1 MLEKEINKLKKL
13 MERKNL
19 GFLSNEMLLPDLLEK
34 VGGSISPYV
43 TYRMKGEKPL
53 SEKAQEGYNSKY
65 QLEQAERIFYNCIS
79 RQFDPE
85 FRKYKAPET
94 TRTVILEAT
103 EIVGD
108 NLVRSEMNRLLGLYE
123 DMLDFL
129 KLYLDFNYKI
139 DIADLIKPAE
149 IKAKRWED
157 LKKVYYPQ
165 IDYEQL
171 EERIKPIPRRDD
183 KILTTFG
190 KTQWAS
196 GQMMRVDEE
205 VYLGLSTIIIH
216 KYFLYFF
223 RNLKGKGLVAL
234 SKKDS
239 LPFLTEWHPYRSKDE
254 DAELRDLMQ
263 EADKLLRYYGANDF
277 ANMIRSVSDP
287 EKFEN
292 RLIYYYIEQISR
304 LMKAVNKHITNEM
317 TLLTP
322 REDICFEEGPDGLE
336 LELEL
341 LDTEGERKRFR
352 CRCITAEGPIVR
364 FHYRYIA
371 TFKKVEVPVEVPADE
386 EQSENL
392 IEEEHVEK

>member
-1 MLEKEINKLKKL
+1 MQ
-13 MERKNL
+13 
-19 GFLSNEMLLPDLLEK
+19 MLLPYLLEK

-79 RQFDPE
+79 RQFDPK
-85 FRKYKAPET
+85 FREYKAPET

-103 EIVGD
+103 EMVGD

-183 KILTTFG
+183 KILTFG

-196 GQMMRVDEE
+196 GCQMMRVDDD

-216 KYFLYFF
+216 KYF
-223 RNLKGKGLVAL
+223 AL
-234 SKKDS
+234 
-239 LPFLTEWHPYRSKDE
+239 
-254 DAELRDLMQ
+254 
-263 EADKLLRYYGANDF
+263 LL
-277 ANMIRSVSDP
+277 
-287 EKFEN
+287 
-292 RLIYYYIEQISR
+292 
-304 LMKAVNKHITNEM
+304 
-317 TLLTP
+317 
-322 REDICFEEGPDGLE
+322 
-336 LELEL
+336 
-341 LDTEGERKRFR
+341 
-352 CRCITAEGPIVR
+352 
-364 FHYRYIA
+364 
-371 TFKKVEVPVEVPADE
+371 
-386 EQSENL
+386 
-392 IEEEHVEK
+392 